1 MLTTLFPDGLPTV
14 IAGWGV
20 TNITHLEHSPS
31 LKVLKQEIISWD
43 DCEMTFYD
51 LEDYHICTGAVN
63 KSLNN
68 AACYVISHL
77 THFKSHDLSL
87 YFILK
92 TNNVCQCAVGDL
104 VSKHKLRT
112 YN

>member
-1 MLTTLFPDGLPTV
+1 MLTTLFPDGLLTD

-20 TNITHLEHSPS
+20 TNVTHPEQSPS
-31 LKVLKQEIISWD
+31 LKVVKQEIISWD
-43 DCEMTFYD
+43 DCETTFYD
-51 LEDYHICTGAVN
+51 LEDFHMCAGGVN

-68 AACYVISHL
+68 AACYVIIHL

-92 TNNVCQCAVGDL
+92 TNNVFQCAVGDL